1 MRLFA
6 VLLAPFLLAAA
17 TAATAA
23 ATQSNPQ
30 QQRVY
35 QWKDAKGVP
44 HYTDVKPKQSHE
56 TRDIDTQTG
65 SPAETGPAKPKVESE
80 QCHNARTNL
89 LRLQSSDSVGVDTNG
104 DGKPD
109 RNMSAD
115 ERKAQLDLNQAA
127 VKAYCT
133 PSK

>member
-1 MRLFA
+1 MRLFVA
-6 VLLAPFLLAAA
+6 FLTPLLLVTAIASAAPAA
-17 TAATAA
+17 
-23 ATQSNPQ
+23 QNNQ

-35 QWKDAKGVP
+35 QWKDANGVP
-44 HYTDVKPKQSHE
+44 HFTDVKPKQNFQ
-56 TRDIDTQTG
+56 TRDIDTKTG
-65 SPAETGPAKPKVESE
+65 SPAETGPAKPAVESE
-80 QCHNARTNL
+80 QCRNARANL

-104 DGKPD
+104 DGKAD

-127 VKAYCT
+127 VKAYCV